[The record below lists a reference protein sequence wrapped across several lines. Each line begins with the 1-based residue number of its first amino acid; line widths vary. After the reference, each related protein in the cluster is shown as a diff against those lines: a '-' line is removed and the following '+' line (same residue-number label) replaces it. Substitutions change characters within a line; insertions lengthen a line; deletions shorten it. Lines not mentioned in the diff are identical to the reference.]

1 MGGNAAVAPARSVM
15 KIASFQLMKLH
26 SVPATRTD
34 RRSPDDRPGD
44 TPATLIE
51 RADRGLY
58 AARHAGRDRVLSET
72 ALKDE
77 TIVAA

>member
-34 RRSPDDRPGD
+34 CRSP
-44 TPATLIE
+44 
-51 RADRGLY
+51 
-58 AARHAGRDRVLSET
+58 
-72 ALKDE
+72 
-77 TIVAA
+77 